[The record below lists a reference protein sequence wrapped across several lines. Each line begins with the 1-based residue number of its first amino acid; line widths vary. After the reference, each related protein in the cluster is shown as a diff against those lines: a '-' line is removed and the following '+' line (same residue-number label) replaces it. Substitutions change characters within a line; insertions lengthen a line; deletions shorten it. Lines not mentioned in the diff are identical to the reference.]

1 MAGLTALQLMVPAV
15 DPVLDDLRRQLPAG
29 SAVMDPAHI
38 SFGYPWLD
46 PDTGRAV
53 LDDVEAALAREGPFD
68 VELSGPR
75 HFPADGAGRV
85 TVYLA
90 PQPEAA
96 IQALSWIIADASDH
110 DIEFTPHCSLVR
122 LPAGADPGPLE
133 RLVHRHL
140 PLIARL
146 DQVQFQ
152 VQGLD
157 GWRVERSMPLGAPV
171 R

>member
-15 DPVLDDLRRQLPAG
+15 DPVLDDLRPQLPEG
-29 SAVMDPAHI
+29 TGVMDPGHI

-53 LDDVEAALAREGPFD
+53 LDEVEAALAREGPFD

-75 HFPADGAGRV
+75 RFPADASGRV
-85 TVYLA
+85 TVYLT

-96 IQALSWIIADASDH
+96 IQALSWIIADASGH

-122 LPAGADPGPLE
+122 LPPDVDPGPFE

-140 PLIARL
+140 PLIARIEE
-146 DQVQFQ
+146 VQFH
-152 VQGLD
+152 VRGAD
-157 GWRVERSMPLGAPV
+157 GWRVERSMPLGTPA

>member
-1 MAGLTALQLMVPAV
+1 VAGLSALQLMVPAV
-15 DPVLDDLRRQLPAG
+15 DPVLDDLRPRLPAG
-29 SAVMDPAHI
+29 TALMDPGHI

-46 PDTGRAV
+46 PDAGRAV

-75 HFPADGAGRV
+75 RFPADTGGRV

-90 PQPEAA
+90 PQPEAT
-96 IQALSWIIADASDH
+96 IQALNWIIADASGH
-110 DIEFTPHCSLVR
+110 DIDFTPHCGLVR
-122 LPAGADPGPLE
+122 LPPDVDPGPFE
-133 RLVHRHL
+133 RLVHPHL

-146 DQVQFQ
+146 EQVQFH
-152 VQGLD
+152 VQESD
-157 GWRVERSMPLGAPV
+157 GWHVERSMSLGTPA

>member
-1 MAGLTALQLMVPAV
+1 MAGLSALQLMVPAV
-15 DPVLDDLRRQLPAG
+15 DPLLDDLRSQLPEG
-29 SAVMDPAHI
+29 SAVMDPGHI

-75 HFPADGAGRV
+75 RFLADAGGRV

-96 IQALSWIIADASDH
+96 IQALSWIIADASGH
-110 DIEFTPHCSLVR
+110 DIEFAPHCGLVR
-122 LPAGADPGPLE
+122 LPPDVDPGPFE
-133 RLVHRHL
+133 RLVRPHL

-146 DQVQFQ
+146 DQVQFH
-152 VQGLD
+152 VQGSD
-157 GWRVERSMPLGAPV
+157 GWRVERSMPLGRPA
-171 R
+171 

>member
-1 MAGLTALQLMVPAV
+1 MAGLSALQLMVPAV
-15 DPVLDDLRRQLPAG
+15 DHVLDDLRSQLPTGTAI
-29 SAVMDPAHI
+29 MDPGHI

-46 PDTGRAV
+46 PDAGRAV
-53 LDDVEAALAREGPFD
+53 LGDVEAALAREGPFD

-75 HFPADGAGRV
+75 RFPADADGRV

-96 IQALSWIIADASDH
+96 IQALSWIIADASGH
-110 DIEFTPHCSLVR
+110 DIEFTPHCNLVR
-122 LPAGADPGPLE
+122 LPPGVDPGPFE
-133 RLVHRHL
+133 RLVHPHL

-146 DQVQFQ
+146 EQVQFH
-152 VQGLD
+152 VQGPD
-157 GWRVERSMPLGAPV
+157 GWRVERSMTLGTPV